1 MAIGQQLQRQE
12 RDLACI
18 RVWHLVVGRRRSR
31 SRRFRAKK
39 GAIPTRQHWFW
50 QCYQHFWKQQLFI
63 RCQWIPT
70 EFSIHYLVITSKQV
84 VGPLSALDFEYPKA
98 IKQTFLLLSNLF
110 WVTLRKKHFKLQTY
124 GLNSC
129 FHLIKAS
136 WTSFS
141 LRFWIS
147 QQ

>member
-12 RDLACI
+12 RDLACK

-31 SRRFRAKK
+31 SRRFGDKK
-39 GAIPTRQHWFW
+39 RGNSDSAALVLTMLSTFLKTTIVYSMPMDSNWVQYPLPGHHIKASCWTPFSLRFW
-50 QCYQHFWKQQLFI
+50 ISQSNKTNL
-63 RCQWIPT
+63 
-70 EFSIHYLVITSKQV
+70 
-84 VGPLSALDFEYPKA
+84 
-98 IKQTFLLLSNLF
+98 LLLSNLF